1 MEIDKELEVA
11 LQTIKEL
18 KETIELLKRVV
29 EYSYSYGYERGYNDG
44 YNEGC
49 MYGW

>member
-1 MEIDKELEVA
+1 METDKELEAA
-11 LQTIKEL
+11 LQTIQEL

-29 EYSYSYGYERGYNDG
+29 EYSYSYGYEHGYNDG
-44 YNEGC
+44 YNEGA